1 MNFIDEVE
9 KFTHKCWKSI
19 FAEVHEAVVFIDST
33 ATECLHWHTG
43 DQGYLALKNAG
54 AFSVHELATYN
65 LRVRI
70 YLHRTMKIT
79 LT

>member
-19 FAEVHEAVVFIDST
+19 FVEVHEAVVFIDST